1 MSKIKREP
9 YEDRKVMVSASDLA
23 TLVAYRW
30 DAMKVLEE
38 QGFDVLAKDLK
49 SAGSRCSDRL
59 YKSGFWTE

>member
-30 DAMKVLEE
+30 DGMRALEE
-38 QGFDVLAKDLK
+38 QGFDVLAKDLQK
-49 SAGSRCSDRL
+49 AGSRCSDRL

>member
-30 DAMKVLEE
+30 DGMRALEE
-38 QGFDVLAKDLK
+38 QGFDILAKDLQN
-49 SAGSRCSDRL
+49 AGSRCSDRL